1 MVFFMS
7 LNVPKGTAEKLLFIL
22 EVYYS
27 VMALKASFTKRV
39 FHFSFSA
46 RTSRGRMT
54 HRTSWFIK
62 IRDEKD
68 STVFGIG
75 ECAPLPGLS
84 VDDKPEYE
92 AVLAT
97 VVDKIGMLEISSGT
111 VLKDALNIIPQG
123 FPSIVFGVETALL
136 DLQQGGRRIIF
147 NNTFIQSTPIPI
159 NGLVWMGDLDV
170 MLQQASIK
178 IEEGFHCIKIKVG
191 GLNFE
196 KECDII
202 HYIRKKYFRENI
214 TLRLDANGAFKVE
227 EALYKLYDLSKY
239 NIHSIEQPIKPGRPE
254 MEELCRKSP
263 IPIAL
268 DEELI
273 GVESANDKR
282 KLLERLKPQF
292 IILKPTLHGGIHGT
306 QEWITLA
313 ESLGIGWWITS
324 ALESNIGLNAICQ
337 FTANY
342 PITLPQGLGT
352 GKIYDDNFQSPLE
365 VSQGKIFHNAKL
377 SWDLAEL
384 IDSF

>member
-1 MVFFMS
+1 M
-7 LNVPKGTAEKLLFIL
+7 KD
-22 EVYYS
+22 
-27 VMALKASFTKRV
+27 
-39 FHFSFSA
+39 
-46 RTSRGRMT
+46 
-54 HRTSWFIK
+54 RTSWFIK
-62 IRDEKD
+62 IWDEKD

-84 VDDKPEYE
+84 VDDTQQYE
-92 AVLAT
+92 TVLAT
-97 VVDKIGMLEISSGT
+97 VVEKMEMLKSSSGT
-111 VLKDALNIIPQG
+111 VLKDVLNIIPQG

-136 DLQQGGRRIIF
+136 DLQHGGKRIIF
-147 NNTFIQSTPIPI
+147 NNTFIQSKPIPI

-178 IEEGFHCIKIKVG
+178 IEEGFRCIKIKVG

-263 IPIAL
+263 IPIAF

-273 GVESANDKR
+273 GVESADDKR

-292 IILKPTLHGGIHGT
+292 IILKPTLHGGIQGT

-337 FTANY
+337 FTASY
-342 PITLPQGLGT
+342 PITLAQGLGT
-352 GKIYDDNFQSPLE
+352 GQLYDDNFESPLE
-365 VSQGKIFHNAKL
+365 VSKGEIFYNPKL
-377 SWDLAEL
+377 HWELDEL
-384 IDSF
+384 ISSF

>member
-1 MVFFMS
+1 M
-7 LNVPKGTAEKLLFIL
+7 KD
-22 EVYYS
+22 
-27 VMALKASFTKRV
+27 
-39 FHFSFSA
+39 
-46 RTSRGRMT
+46 
-54 HRTSWFIK
+54 RTSWFIK
-62 IRDEKD
+62 IWDDTD

-84 VDDKPEYE
+84 LDDKPEYE
-92 AVLAT
+92 TVLAT
-97 VVDKIGMLEISSGT
+97 VVDKIGTLKNSSA
-111 VLKDALNIIPQG
+111 VLKDALNIIPPG

-136 DLQQGGRRIIF
+136 DLQHGGKRIIF
-147 NNTFIQSTPIPI
+147 NNTFIQSKPIPI

-263 IPIAL
+263 IPIAF

-273 GVESANDKR
+273 GVDSSEDKR

-292 IILKPTLHGGIHGT
+292 IILKPTLHGGIQST
-306 QEWITLA
+306 QEWITIA

-337 FTANY
+337 FTASY
-342 PITLPQGLGT
+342 LITLPQGLGT
-352 GKIYDDNFQSPLE
+352 GQLYDDNFQSPLE
-365 VSQGKIFHNAKL
+365 VSKGEIYHNSKL
-377 SWDLAEL
+377 SWDLSEL

>member
-1 MVFFMS
+1 M
-7 LNVPKGTAEKLLFIL
+7 
-22 EVYYS
+22 
-27 VMALKASFTKRV
+27 RD
-39 FHFSFSA
+39 
-46 RTSRGRMT
+46 
-54 HRTSWFIK
+54 RTSWFIK
-62 IRDEKD
+62 IWDEKD

-92 AVLAT
+92 DVLAT
-97 VVDKIGMLEISSGT
+97 VVDKLGALKNSSA
-111 VLKDALNIIPQG
+111 VLKDALNIIPPG

-136 DLQQGGRRIIF
+136 DLQHGGKRIIF
-147 NNTFIQSTPIPI
+147 NNTFLQSKPIPI

-263 IPIAL
+263 IPIAF

-273 GVESANDKR
+273 GVESSTDKR
-282 KLLERLKPQF
+282 KLLDRLKPQF
-292 IILKPTLHGGIHGT
+292 IILKPTLHGGIQGT
-306 QEWITLA
+306 QEWISLA

-337 FTANY
+337 FTASY
-342 PITLPQGLGT
+342 PITMPQGLGT
-352 GKIYDDNFQSPLE
+352 GQLYDDNFQAPLE
-365 VSQGKIFHNAKL
+365 VSKGEIFYNPKL
-377 SWDLAEL
+377 LWDLDEL
-384 IDSF
+384 VNSF